1 MLSKKASLKQLKQL
15 IWHLMSLNQLLEEEC
30 KEHLHALKK
39 TANYQKLS
47 ETEESILSSWIL
59 DMDRHGLPLQ

>member
-15 IWHLMSLNQLLEEEC
+15 LWPLISLNQLLEEEY

-39 TANYQKLS
+39 QQIAENYQKLKN
-47 ETEESILSSWIL
+47 LHFH
-59 DMDRHGLPLQ
+59 HGF

>member
-1 MLSKKASLKQLKQL
+1 MLSKKTSLKQLKQL

-39 TANYQKLS
+39 QQITKNYQKLKNPHFH
-47 ETEESILSSWIL
+47 
-59 DMDRHGLPLQ
+59 HGF